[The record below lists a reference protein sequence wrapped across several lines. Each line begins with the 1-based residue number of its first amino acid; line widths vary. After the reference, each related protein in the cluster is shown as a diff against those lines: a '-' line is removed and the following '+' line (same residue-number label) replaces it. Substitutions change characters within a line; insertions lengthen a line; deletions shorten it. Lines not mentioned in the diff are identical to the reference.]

1 MSPRS
6 LVLALCAAVALTG
19 CGGSSSQP
27 STTSTTASAKAA
39 VTPVALTLEKAKFL
53 AAAAVLTE
61 TDLPGY
67 TTKAQAHDASNDEL
81 DAKMAT
87 CLGVTAS
94 TYLTRN
100 FGTAFSQGELEID
113 SSADVAT
120 STADAKKQLADMTS
134 SKAPDCLKSQLT
146 AALASS
152 GFTVTSF
159 SAQHAPVTIPGSD
172 AAFIYTLALT
182 GTVQGRNIE
191 LRGFNAG
198 SLVGQVEVGVSVFAP
213 TATTFTLEQTTALLT
228 KATERTR
235 AAAASP
241 ETAAS
246 PSASIPPVSRTTSAA
261 AAGLTVIRV
270 PGYSYTALPPELK
283 PMTDG
288 LDATGMVASVVGRG
302 ITNSSG
308 ARIAAIVLVQYNPKL
323 AALMDKRPVSA
334 LLAGGVKGAQGFI
347 PGKTTVTDH
356 VLSGNQVR
364 LVHSAS
370 TSLAMAYKHGGELIE
385 VIGPTPEAVLSFTG
399 AYLLASANR

>member
-1 MSPRS
+1 
-6 LVLALCAAVALTG
+6 
-19 CGGSSSQP
+19 
-27 STTSTTASAKAA
+27 
-39 VTPVALTLEKAKFL
+39 VTPVALTVERAKIL

-61 TDLPGY
+61 ADLPGY
-67 TTKAQAHDASNDEL
+67 TTRAQTHDASNDEL

-100 FGTAFSQGELEID
+100 FGTAFSKGELEID

-159 SAQHAPVTIPGSD
+159 SAQHASVTIPGSD
-172 AAFIYTLALT
+172 AAFIYTMALT

-213 TATTFTLEQTTALLT
+213 PATTFTLEQTTGLLA
-228 KATERTR
+228 KATERTK

-241 ETAAS
+241 ETLAS
-246 PSASIPPVSRTTSAA
+246 PSASTPPVSRTTPAA

-270 PGYSYTALPPELK
+270 PGYGYTALPPELK

-288 LDATGMVASVVGRG
+288 MDATGMVTSVVGRG
-302 ITNSSG
+302 ITDGSD
-308 ARIAAIVLVQYNPKL
+308 ARIGAIVLMQYNPKL
-323 AALMDKRPVSA
+323 TVLMDKKSVSE
-334 LLAGGVKGAQGFI
+334 LLAGGVKGVQGLT

-364 LVHSAS
+364 LIKSAS
-370 TSLAMAYKHGGELIE
+370 TSMAMAYIHGGQLIE
-385 VIGPTPEAVLSFTG
+385 VMGPTSANVLKFTG

>member
-19 CGGSSSQP
+19 CGGGSSQSTNP
-27 STTSTTASAKAA
+27 SRSSAATAAA
-39 VTPVALTLEKAKFL
+39 TPVALTLEKAKIL

-61 TDLPGY
+61 ADLPGY
-67 TTKAQAHDASNDEL
+67 TTKAQTHDASNDEL

-87 CLGVTAS
+87 CLGVTAP

-100 FGTAFSQGELEID
+100 FGTAFSQGELEVD

-120 STADAKKQLADMTS
+120 SPADAKKQLADMTS

-152 GFTVTSF
+152 GLTVTSF
-159 SAQHAPVTIPGSD
+159 SAQHASVTIPGSD
-172 AAFIYTLALT
+172 AAFIYTMALT

-213 TATTFTLEQTTALLT
+213 PATTFTLEQTTALLT
-228 KATERTR
+228 KATERTK

-241 ETAAS
+241 VTVAS
-246 PSASIPPVSRTTSAA
+246 PSASTPPVSRTTSAA

-270 PGYSYTALPPELK
+270 PKYSYTALPPELK

-288 LDATGMVASVVGRG
+288 LDATGMVTSVVGRG
-302 ITNSSG
+302 ITDGSG
-308 ARIAAIVLVQYNPKL
+308 ARIAAIVLMKYNPKL
-323 AALMDKRPVSA
+323 TALMDKRPVSQ

-347 PGKTTVTDH
+347 PGKSTVTDH

-364 LVHSAS
+364 LIHSAS
-370 TSLAMAYKHGGELIE
+370 ASMAMVYIHGGELIE
-385 VIGPTPEAVLSFTG
+385 VFGPTSEGVLSFTG